1 MTWQTAYRS
10 VWLLTAQGSNL
21 ITGRETVDAGGKILF
36 LVFLFFFLEEPKK
49 KRGKLIKTKHI
60 FPLASKLLK
69 VGFEFQRFGKSACS
83 VAVAST
89 LIHDTCMF

>member
-49 KRGKLIKTKHI
+49 KKEE
-60 FPLASKLLK
+60 SLLK
-69 VGFEFQRFGKSACS
+69 QNTFF
-83 VAVAST
+83 
-89 LIHDTCMF
+89 L